1 MSTKPTSK
9 IRRIAIAAHP
19 LLPEAKQIAEDVFA
33 FVKPKS
39 DFVFSGLLYS
49 EELISRIQNR
59 DFDVLI
65 ALGGDGTMLRAG
77 HLCGPF
83 GLPILGINLGRF
95 GFLTEISQT
104 EWRKVLP
111 KLFTDEYWI
120 EHRMMVHADLI
131 RSEKNIG
138 SWEVLNEVV
147 ISRGRIV
154 RPITIQV
161 GVDGY
166 PLTTYVA
173 DGIIASTA
181 TGSTAYALAA
191 GGPILPPELRNILL
205 VAVAPHLS
213 VDRAIVLAEG
223 SSVTITVLTN
233 HPAVLS
239 ADGQDPIQLENNDS
253 INVSASHHTVK
264 FIHFQDSG
272 YFYRNLTVH
281 MSQNPTIGKPQ

>member
-1 MSTKPTSK
+1 MSTKPTSN
-9 IRRIAIAAHP
+9 IQRIAIASHP
-19 LLPEAKQIAEDVFA
+19 LLPEAIQNAKEILPFL
-33 FVKPKS
+33 KPNC
-39 DFVFSGLLYS
+39 DFVFSGLLNS
-49 EELISRIQNR
+49 QELIERVKNR
-59 DFDVLI
+59 EFDVLI

-77 HLCGPF
+77 HLCAPV

-95 GFLTEISQT
+95 GFLTEISQP

-111 KLFTDEYWI
+111 KLFTNEYWI

-131 RSEKNIG
+131 RSEQIIG
-138 SWEVLNEVV
+138 RWEVLNEVV
-147 ISRGRIV
+147 ISRGHVV

-213 VDRAIVLAEG
+213 VDRVIILAEG
-223 SSVTITVLTN
+223 SSVNITVLTN

-239 ADGQDPIQLENNDS
+239 ADGQAPIHLENNDK
-253 INVSASHHTVK
+253 INVSASHHTAK

-281 MSQNPTIGKPQ
+281 MSQNPTIGNPR